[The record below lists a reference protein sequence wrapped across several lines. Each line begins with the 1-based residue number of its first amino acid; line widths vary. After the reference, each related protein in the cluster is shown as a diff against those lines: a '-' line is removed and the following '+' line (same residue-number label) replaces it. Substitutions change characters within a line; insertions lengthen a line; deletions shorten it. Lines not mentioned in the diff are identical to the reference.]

1 MFRKISII
9 LPLIIFL
16 ISFSSCGSET
26 GKNDGE
32 ISISTISDITHDN
45 MNGHGNEVYISEN
58 DEYAPYYVIDDYNG
72 GILLMRKELLPDTF
86 QYYTASVYNSGAG
99 YYPTSIPDDYLTNTF
114 ITFFSDEVQAL
125 IPETDIEI
133 ASLNTILRDDYTRTC
148 ETVSRKVFLLSAAE
162 YGIRSSMASGEGK
175 PIDCLEDYLTLDAQW
190 LRSAYLWDDVHAW
203 AISTEFYG
211 EENVTSELYI
221 RPVFVLPAD
230 TMIEISEDI
239 AEGQSVYILSCEK

>member
-1 MFRKISII
+1 MFRKFFTIFT
-9 LPLIIFL
+9 LIISL

-58 DEYAPYYVIDDYNG
+58 NEYAPYYVIDDYNG

-86 QYYTASVYNSGAG
+86 QYYASSVYNSGAG

-114 ITFFSDEVQAL
+114 ITSFSDEVQAL

-148 ETVSRKVFLLSAAE
+148 EIVSRKIFLLSATE
-162 YGIRSSMASGEGK
+162 YGIRSSMVAEEGK
-175 PIDCLEDYLTLDAQW
+175 SIDCLEDYLTLDTQW
-190 LRSAYLWDDVHAW
+190 LRSAYLWDDVHSW

-230 TMIEISEDI
+230 TMIEISEGI
-239 AEGQSVYILSCEK
+239 IEGQSVYILSCEK